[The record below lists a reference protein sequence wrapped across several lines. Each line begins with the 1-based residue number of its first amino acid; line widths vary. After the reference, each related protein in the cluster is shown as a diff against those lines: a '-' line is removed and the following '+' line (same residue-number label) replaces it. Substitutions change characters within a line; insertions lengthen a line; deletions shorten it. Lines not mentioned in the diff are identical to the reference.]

1 MARADAEAR
10 AEEAKAAVAKVQLL
24 EEEHAAPPEVWKEVT
39 ALSKQ
44 LAETSTKLKAE
55 QALHESLMRKHE
67 HDIAKLG
74 NLENSDLVLR
84 AEVND
89 LREAGIQLESELTQ
103 KEEEIAVLR
112 AVSRRG
118 RWGL

>member
-1 MARADAEAR
+1 M
-10 AEEAKAAVAKVQLL
+10 
-24 EEEHAAPPEVWKEVT
+24 
-39 ALSKQ
+39 
-44 LAETSTKLKAE
+44 
-55 QALHESLMRKHE
+55 
-67 HDIAKLG
+67 
-74 NLENSDLVLR
+74 LR